1 MNQQLLFQAWN
12 FQDSVRFPQSG
23 EKRGVCQGW
32 NAEYALEKIWSV
44 CVLTEGQRGVW
55 LQPVFCPEQQLK
67 ASMEQ
72 ILDLDKYQV
81 VGCKL
86 LAESGFRVITLKKTK
101 KKLNLTVLFSG
112 TIRHLTI
119 GVKSLVSLV
128 HQQGLFIGQ
137 VKNWLDQ
144 AAQIL
149 PGISSVFSIQFR
161 LAAEQ
166 VSVIITMCSFKC

>member
-12 FQDSVRFPQSG
+12 FQAQCHISSIWRK
-23 EKRGVCQGW
+23 KRGVCQGW

-55 LQPVFCPEQQLK
+55 LQPVFWPEQQLK

-101 KKLNLTVLFSG
+101 KQTEPDCV
-112 TIRHLTI
+112 
-119 GVKSLVSLV
+119 V
-128 HQQGLFIGQ
+128 
-137 VKNWLDQ
+137 
-144 AAQIL
+144 
-149 PGISSVFSIQFR
+149 
-161 LAAEQ
+161 
-166 VSVIITMCSFKC
+166 